1 MSHRPTALGLAFA
14 TLILAHAAFHPTVAR
29 AESGLGWH
37 GGFML
42 EPDQVVLGAQA
53 SFPIGEK
60 MLYFVPQADF
70 GFFNGTSFNVHAD
83 MQARLGGEDN
93 GIRPFVGVGGTW
105 FGFDPEGDTDSD
117 SKFGVNVVAGLWTQ
131 KTTGKK
137 SFAEV
142 MFFLDEDLPDFRLV
156 IGRNF

>member
-14 TLILAHAAFHPTVAR
+14 TLILALATFHPTVAR

-83 MQARLGGEDN
+83 MQARLGGDDN

-105 FGFDPEGDTDSD
+105 FGFDPEDGDSD
-117 SKFGVNVVAGLWTQ
+117 NTFGVNVVAGLWTQ

-156 IGRNF
+156 IGRMF